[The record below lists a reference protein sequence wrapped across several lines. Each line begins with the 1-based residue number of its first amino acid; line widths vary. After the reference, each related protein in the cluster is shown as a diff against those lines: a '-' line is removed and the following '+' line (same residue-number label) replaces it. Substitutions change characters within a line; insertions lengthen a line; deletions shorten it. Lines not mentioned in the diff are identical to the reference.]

1 MPASMSETIAAYL
14 RGKGS
19 PLSRYSNDFVQ
30 MGNKYGIDPRFLVAV
45 SGIETGFGKTGSG
58 LANPFGYMSAKR
70 FSGPREVLDRM
81 GRELTKSG
89 GYYSGK
95 NTINTI
101 GATWA
106 PPGASNDPNST
117 NAGWPAAVRR
127 FYSEMGGNPNSPVK
141 GGAVGSAN
149 PTVADQLAAQ
159 IPGGA
164 GDLAGMRRATGSAL
178 NPQVIQAIKGYSDRA
193 RSAVKSGTFNPT
205 NSEFVG
211 LRNSLIA
218 NLQQGQQAAQSAV
231 QNVAAGAV
239 PTNLALGLGP
249 AKGAINA
256 AQSQIGVP
264 YSWGG
269 GTTAG
274 PGRGFGR
281 GANTVGFD
289 CSSLVQY
296 AWSKAGVKLPRTT
309 YEQIKTGQAI
319 GSIAQARP
327 GDLLFPHP
335 GHVQMYL
342 GNGQVIEAPFTGGN
356 VRVTAAKKKYVAI
369 RRPG

>member
-1 MPASMSETIAAYL
+1 MPTSMSETIAGYL
-14 RGKGS
+14 RRKGS
-19 PLSRYSNDFVQ
+19 PLARYSNDFVQ
-30 MGNKYGIDPRFLVAV
+30 IGNKYGIDPRFLVAV
-45 SGIETGFGKTGSG
+45 SGIETSFGKAGSG

-81 GRELTKSG
+81 GRELTKGG

-95 NTINTI
+95 NTIDSI

-106 PPGASNDPNST
+106 PPGATNDAGGNS
-117 NAGWPAAVRR
+117 GWPAAVRR
-127 FYSEMGGNPNSPVK
+127 FYSELGGNPNAQVK
-141 GGAVGSAN
+141 GGARGLAR
-149 PTVADQLAAQ
+149 PTVADQVAAQ

-164 GDLAGMRRATGSAL
+164 SDLAGMRQATGSAL
-178 NPQVIQAIKGYSDRA
+178 NPQVIRAIKGYSDRA

-249 AKGAINA
+249 AKGAISA

-269 GTTAG
+269 GTPAG
-274 PGRGFGR
+274 PGRGIDR

-289 CSSLVQY
+289 CSSLMQY

-309 YEQIKTGQAI
+309 YQQIKIGQAI

-356 VRVTAAKKKYVAI
+356 VRVTAARKKYVAI